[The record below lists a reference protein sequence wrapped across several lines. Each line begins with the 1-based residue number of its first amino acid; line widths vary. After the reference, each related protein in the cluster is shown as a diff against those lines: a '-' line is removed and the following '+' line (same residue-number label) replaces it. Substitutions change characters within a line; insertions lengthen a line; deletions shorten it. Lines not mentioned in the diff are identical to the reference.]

1 VRKAG
6 VPGVALVV
14 VGVALT
20 GGAVSGWIE
29 QGPVISSGTAITA
42 APESSSTS
50 TTATVGAGPV
60 DLVKQQIVDDLG
72 MDLSSQALDPDL
84 RHRGQLAMAP
94 AAVNLRRNLI
104 QQAWAPDQVAR
115 IEADYDQAVVAHA
128 SNPTVPSVTDATFE
142 VTAWQSVT
150 ITGASAR
157 AVVLGH
163 FRLHEPGN
171 VAARADGGYV
181 VVFDRTW
188 TVAATFSAGRWR
200 MEGRTSS

>member
-50 TTATVGAGPV
+50 TSATVGVAPV

-72 MDLSSQALDPDL
+72 IDLSSQALDPDL